1 MNIVGI
7 ALSFWHR
14 ITLARSHFQLAGAV
28 QLLLHVDGTRTTAT
42 AAATA
47 PTMPAFRFEL
57 FLQLLA
63 HVRVVRH
70 E

>member
-7 ALSFWHR
+7 TLSFWHR

-28 QLLLHVDGTRTTAT
+28 QLLLHVDRTRTNA

-47 PTMPAFRFEL
+47 ATMPAFRFEL
-57 FLQLLA
+57 LVQWLA
-63 HVRVVRH
+63 QVRVVRQV
-70 E
+70 